1 MFVFLSFL
9 VMTNAASQKVVGSGS
24 ILNQFTEQVRA
35 VQDCMVI
42 DVDKKTLKKLCM
54 LIRWK
59 YFGMGAA
66 NCKVSTST
74 LSLY

>member
-1 MFVFLSFL
+1 MAIILFLCV

-24 ILNQFTEQVRA
+24 ILNQFKEQVRA
-35 VQDCMVI
+35 VQDCVVI

-59 YFGMGAA
+59 FFGMGAA
-66 NCKVSTST
+66 NCMYN
-74 LSLY
+74 LL